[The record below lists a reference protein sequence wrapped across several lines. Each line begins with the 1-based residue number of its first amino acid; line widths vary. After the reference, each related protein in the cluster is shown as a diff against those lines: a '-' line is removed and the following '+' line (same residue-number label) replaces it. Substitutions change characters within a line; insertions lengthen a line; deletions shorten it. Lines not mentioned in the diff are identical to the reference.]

1 MTTKDI
7 PCCNNCP
14 YMKEWY
20 HRVPEF
26 LYCDLRKEEIPPS
39 CQSLIQKVGCLFHPL
54 AKEYL
59 NEDAIKE
66 LEKKLK
72 RANYDARMQGLYSSM
87 TKAMAYEEA
96 IELLG
101 GNKK

>member
-20 HRVPEF
+20 HKVPEF
-26 LYCDLRKEEIPPS
+26 LYCDLRKEELSPLE
-39 CQSLIQKVGCLFHPL
+39 QSIIQKVGCLSHPL

-59 NEDAIKE
+59 NRDVSDCGVKT
-66 LEKKLK
+66 
-72 RANYDARMQGLYSSM
+72 S
-87 TKAMAYEEA
+87 
-96 IELLG
+96 
-101 GNKK
+101 